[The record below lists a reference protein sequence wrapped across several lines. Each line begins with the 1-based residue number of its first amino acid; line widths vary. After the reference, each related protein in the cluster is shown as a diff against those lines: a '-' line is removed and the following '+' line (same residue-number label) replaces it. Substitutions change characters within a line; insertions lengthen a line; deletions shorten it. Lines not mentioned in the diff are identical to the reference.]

1 MLLTMSQFL
10 FRFLSRSTYIS
21 SLLFSVGL
29 LHFLYKGARIQ
40 AQASHRNAVRFYYR
54 ELRRS
59 LIKAAV
65 SGMYDWRFSCVSWS
79 IDQVVAFRLLC
90 YKHPQLRV
98 RLFWLEEGSP
108 SLYHM
113 GYVSWQEITS
123 VLVSWSTS
131 GNE

>member
-10 FRFLSRSTYIS
+10 FRLLSRSSYIS
-21 SLLFSVGL
+21 SFLFSVGL

-40 AQASHRNAVRFYYR
+40 ALASHQNAVRFYYR

-59 LIKAAV
+59 LIKAAA
-65 SGMYDWRFSCVSWS
+65 SGMYNWRFSCVSWS

-90 YKHPQLRV
+90 YKHPHLSV

-113 GYVSWQEITS
+113 GYVHWQKITS
-123 VLVSWSTS
+123 VLVSWEES

>member
-1 MLLTMSQFL
+1 MLLTMLQFL
-10 FRFLSRSTYIS
+10 FRLLSRSSYVSIF
-21 SLLFSVGL
+21 LFNVGL
-29 LHFLYKGARIQ
+29 LRFLYKRACIQ

-59 LIKAAV
+59 LIKAAA
-65 SGMYDWRFSCVSWS
+65 SGMYCWRFSCVSWS

-98 RLFWLEEGSP
+98 RLFWLEEGLS

-113 GYVSWQEITS
+113 GYAHWQEITS
-123 VLVSWSTS
+123 VLVSWDKL
-131 GNE
+131 GDE